1 MNAKS
6 RKRNKNSERK
16 AYYVML
22 HREYDTKSIV
32 QSVKDTIEIA
42 LGNDGLAMMTGTVY

>member
-6 RKRNKNSERK
+6 RKKNKNSERRD
-16 AYYVML
+16 YYKMV
-22 HREYDTKSIV
+22 HREWDNKSVVRIV
-32 QSVKDTIEIA
+32 RDTIEIA